1 MLKKLNHKLFYN
13 VPRRFVSQPKRD
25 TIWTEEEIKQ
35 RVDDL
40 IEGKRSA
47 LSRTVTMVE
56 STV

>member
-1 MLKKLNHKLFYN
+1 LFYN